1 MEVQNR
7 VQFVQVFSALAA
19 QAVWKTSLFDEMVIN
34 QKVYEMIKDM
44 HTQWLDKD

>member
-7 VQFVQVFSALAA
+7 VQFVQVFTVLVAR
-19 QAVWKTSLFDEMVIN
+19 AVWKTSLYDEMVMN